1 MKIIVCLGFLILFL
15 VGCAGG
21 DADTPTNAFRKY
33 IEAAGK
39 KDATPMRENAS
50 RGSQKMIDETIK
62 NQIGKTSAPETRNEK
77 IEGENATLEY
87 KNAATGTWDTI
98 YFVRENRRWK
108 LALDKSMEE
117 VLIKSNQRRGQNQ

>member
-1 MKIIVCLGFLILFL
+1 MKIIVCLAFLILFSA
-15 VGCAGG
+15 GCTSG

-39 KDATPMRENAS
+39 KDAASMRENAS
-50 RGSQKMIDETIK
+50 RGSQKLIDETLK
-62 NQIGKTSAPETRNEK
+62 NQIAKTSVPETRNEK

-98 YFVRENRRWK
+98 YFVRENGRWK
-108 LALDKSMEE
+108 IALDKSMEA
-117 VLIKSNQRRGQNQ
+117 VLKESKSR

>member
-1 MKIIVCLGFLILFL
+1 MKIIVCLTFLILFSAA
-15 VGCAGG
+15 CASG

-39 KDATPMRENAS
+39 KDAASMRENAT
-50 RGSQKMIDETIK
+50 RGSQKLIDETIK
-62 NQIGKTSAPETRNEK
+62 NQIGKTSAPETQNEK

-98 YFVRENRRWK
+98 YFVRENGRWK
-108 LALDKSMEE
+108 LGLDKSMEE
-117 VLIKSNQRRGQNQ
+117 VLKESKSR